1 MAEIARSAGMTVA
14 NLYVY
19 FPSKLVL
26 LYELYQPWL
35 QRQMEQ
41 LSDTVRKFRSPRAR
55 LRRIFL
61 GIWSDIPG
69 ADNCFANTLIDAL
82 AATPERVEKP
92 GDLLIWAEEALT
104 ELILEALPPE
114 RHHLSQDRVIAN
126 IAWMAFDGFAVNRRI
141 GDVRDMEAVADRMV
155 ELLLGQEA
163 ERVPTGSRSASTAKR
178 HSHRRDASPRR
189 IKSTAKASTAKRR

>member
-1 MAEIARSAGMTVA
+1 VPQVKKDKLRDAILAAAFDLFCRKGYTGTTMAEIARSANMTVA

-35 QRQMEQ
+35 QRQMDE
-41 LSDTVRKFRSPRAR
+41 LRDTVRKFRSPRAR

-69 ADNCFANTLIDAL
+69 ADHCFANTMIDAL
-82 AATPERVEKP
+82 AAAPERTQKP
-92 GDLLIWAEEALT
+92 SDLLVWAEETLT
-104 ELILEALPPE
+104 ELIVEALPPDR
-114 RHHLSQDRVIAN
+114 RHLAEDRVVAN

-141 GDVRDMEAVADRMV
+141 GDMREMEAVADRMV
-155 ELLLGQEA
+155 GLLLGA
-163 ERVPTGSRSASTAKR
+163 DP
-178 HSHRRDASPRR
+178 PN
-189 IKSTAKASTAKRR
+189 